1 MALRLT
7 APARWV
13 PAVAVA
19 GVTAIV
25 LAACGGDRPDG
36 VDGDLTNQWG
46 GFAEAARFAPA
57 AQVCHPDGYQPTAPL
72 PDYRPVGC
80 DQPHLLETVHVGS
93 FEDVDEAAELDTA
106 PAPDSS
112 EHRQAYRECEKQ
124 TADYLGANF
133 REGRLWL
140 GVAVPSAAGWDGG
153 ARWFR
158 CDLMEV
164 ESVYGDAVERQ
175 STLAGQLAGDSADPD
190 LQLGCYQVAVDDS
203 DVAELSPVACDET
216 HEAEFVGIWR
226 APESGRAS
234 GGGYPDGDAE
244 EEVYDGCREQVADYV
259 DVPVDGNLVF
269 RTGTIADWMSEQEW
283 AAGDRAFRC
292 YLWLPDRKLTESL
305 AGDGDDA
312 LPIQTE

>member
-1 MALRLT
+1 MSK
-7 APARWV
+7 RWLLV
-13 PAVAVA
+13 MSKRWAPAVAVA
-19 GVTAIV
+19 GAAAIL
-25 LAACGGDRPDG
+25 LAACGGDSPDG

-46 GFAEAARFAPA
+46 GFAEATRFEPA
-57 AQVCHPDGYQPTAPL
+57 AQACHPDGYRSTVPL
-72 PDYRPVGC
+72 AEYQPVGC
-80 DQPHLLETVHVGS
+80 DQPHVLETVHVGT
-93 FEDVDEAAELDTA
+93 FEDFDEAELDTP

-112 EHRQAYRECEKQ
+112 EQRQAYRECEKQ
-124 TADYLGANF
+124 AADYLGADF

-164 ESVYGDAVERQ
+164 ESVYGDGVERQ
-175 STLAGQLAGDSADPD
+175 GTLAGQLSGDSADPG

-226 APESGRAS
+226 AS

-244 EEVYDGCREQVADYV
+244 QDVYDGCREQVAEYV
-259 DVPVDGNLVF
+259 DVPADDNLEF
-269 RTGTIADWMSEQEW
+269 RTGTIADWMSEQDW

-292 YLWLPDRKLTESL
+292 YLWLPDRELTESL